1 MYSLS
6 IRSKGLGLPHIDM
19 RALYI
24 RRDCFH
30 AACQPPTYPTPSASS
45 LREQRFVCILQ
56 QQRNMYHGDF
66 TIIEP
71 PYRESTVAID
81 INFFIFLS
89 DDEDH
94 FLTHDAIG
102 FLYFVL
108 GSGSSE
114 SLLPSPLSLSERS
127 SVPWVGACAWM
138 RAISVCRLRLF
149 LLLILNAS
157 SSTIA
162 MVLVCLVWYMVQCSA
177 TM

>member
-6 IRSKGLGLPHIDM
+6 IRSKGLGLLHIDM

-66 TIIEP
+66 TIVEP

-81 INFFIFLS
+81 IIFLFFLW

-114 SLLPSPLSLSERS
+114 SLLPSPSLFPKDPASLEL
-127 SVPWVGACAWM
+127 VPVHECVQYLYAA
-138 RAISVCRLRLF
+138 SD
-149 LLLILNAS
+149 S
-157 SSTIA
+157 SS
-162 MVLVCLVWYMVQCSA
+162 C
-177 TM
+177 

>member
-45 LREQRFVCILQ
+45 SSGSYTVMQGGSLSEQRFVCILQ

-66 TIIEP
+66 TIVEP

-127 SVPWVGACAWM
+127 SVP
-138 RAISVCRLRLF
+138 
-149 LLLILNAS
+149 
-157 SSTIA
+157 
-162 MVLVCLVWYMVQCSA
+162 
-177 TM
+177 